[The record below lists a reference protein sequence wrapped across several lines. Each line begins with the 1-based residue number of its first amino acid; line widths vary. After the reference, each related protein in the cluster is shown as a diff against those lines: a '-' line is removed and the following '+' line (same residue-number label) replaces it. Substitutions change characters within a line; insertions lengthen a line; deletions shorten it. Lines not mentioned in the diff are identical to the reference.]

1 MSQDYKLFIRAVYG
15 GATIYDQP
23 GGAVVVLQNAAETQD
38 HLNEFY
44 LNNGYKILSVDYL
57 GEFILNPDAP
67 QSSPTGPRFAWHLVK
82 DLDESKAKKS
92 DVK

>member
-15 GATIYDQP
+15 GATLSE
-23 GGAVVVLQNAAETQD
+23 GGAVVLQNAAEAQD

-82 DLDESKAKKS
+82 DLDEAKAKKS